1 MTERLYYDDS
11 YTIDFSAHVL
21 ERLAVD
27 GRPAVALD
35 RTYFYPTGGGQPF
48 DIGMIGG
55 VEVVD
60 VFPREEDGAVLH
72 VLAGELSEDSVD
84 CQVDWER
91 RFDLMQHHTGQHI
104 LSQAFIQAADANT
117 VGFHLGVESVTID
130 LDVVSISSD
139 TLGQVEN
146 LANQIIFENRPVTA
160 RVLAPGEEAQVRMRK
175 APEHLATGGLRIVE
189 IEGFD
194 TTACGGTHV
203 ARTGEI
209 GLVKVLKLERRGE
222 KTRVEFRCGKRALG
236 DYRLK
241 NALANQLA
249 AEFTVGY
256 WEVDQAVDRLRAELK
271 ETRRALKE
279 ARTRLLDQE
288 VSALLDAGIEQEGVR
303 VVRAVF
309 EGRDVGEV
317 RQMVSRLVETPGTV
331 ALLGVSGE
339 KAQVIVAR
347 SADLPHDMA
356 VVLKRALGVLG
367 SERGGGRPEFAQG
380 GGVAADVGL
389 VEAALVEAERTVLD
403 G

>member
-1 MTERLYYDDS
+1 
-11 YTIDFSAHVL
+11 L